1 MKIADFFFLN
11 YGEYAAEVE
20 YELDIY
26 PDYENV
32 DYSVHLFH
40 NDYLNAENDIFQLY
54 DYSSNTRIGW
64 IFPIQALLSQD
75 HNYAENEHFLKYA
88 YVSFKKI
95 VEWGS

>member
-1 MKIADFFFLN
+1 MIDLEYKDIEYKKRKFDSTSFDEDSGFLFLN

-20 YELDIY
+20 YELDIH

-54 DYSSNTRIGW
+54 DYSSKTRIGW
-64 IFPIQALLSQD
+64 IFPMQALLS
-75 HNYAENEHFLKYA
+75 
-88 YVSFKKI
+88 
-95 VEWGS
+95 